1 VFIATGVFAILYF
14 MPQTAHY
21 AYFSYLAM
29 VVVIAILL
37 TVFTASWGSRFWNAA
52 AVTLLL
58 WSIILL
64 LFMLVIAFVTNEVY
78 LSRAWILF
86 VVGVPFQ
93 ALIIFWFIFRRVK

>member
-1 VFIATGVFAILYF
+1 
-14 MPQTAHY
+14 
-21 AYFSYLAM
+21 M